1 MDDRQSSWIFI
12 DTYECTNNEIHQ
24 DNVLKDI
31 LHFKPN
37 SDIHGPVCSNVE
49 GTICPKGMVPFVHK
63 RTLSNP
69 TNKSV
74 FGVQVAPSSMAC
86 NSMAANNSTAGD
98 SQRTDI
104 QWG

>member
-1 MDDRQSSWIFI
+1 MMVQNISLKFLRRRIIKITSFLSIHLKRLYTIDGRQSSWIFI

-49 GTICPKGMVPFVHK
+49 GTICPKGMVPFV
-63 RTLSNP
+63 R
-69 TNKSV
+69 
-74 FGVQVAPSSMAC
+74 
-86 NSMAANNSTAGD
+86 
-98 SQRTDI
+98 
-104 QWG
+104 